1 MICDST
7 NTATTFTTEA
17 CQSEVGEVPYVGK
30 VKTDLLIIKENI
42 EHLERVV
49 EKFPKNYF
57 TFTIASMAIV
67 ALNTGILQFLSNAKH
82 MRN

>member
-30 VKTDLLIIKENI
+30 VKTDLLIIKRKHRALRKGSRKVSQKLFHI
-42 EHLERVV
+42 HYCRYGHSRI
-49 EKFPKNYF
+49 KHWDF
-57 TFTIASMAIV
+57 AIFEQCETH
-67 ALNTGILQFLSNAKH
+67 A
-82 MRN
+82 